1 MTWPQWLL
9 TIGFGLCVGGVMV
22 ATVTQGSPA
31 GRYVMV
37 SGLLPIAIG
46 GVGALAQH
54 LRSRHPR

>member
-9 TIGFGLCVGGVMV
+9 AIGFVLCIGGVMV

-37 SGLLPIAIG
+37 SGLVPIAIG
-46 GVGALAQH
+46 GLGALVQR
-54 LRSRHPR
+54 LRTRQQR

>member
-9 TIGFGLCVGGVMV
+9 AIGFVLCIGGVMV

-37 SGLLPIAIG
+37 SGLVPIAIG
-46 GVGALAQH
+46 GLGALVQR
-54 LRSRHPR
+54 LRSRQQW